1 MTCARYITV
10 ILPLPV
16 AGTFTYRV
24 PPEDAGRV
32 TVGSRVIVPF
42 GKRKFYTGIVT
53 SFDENPPQTYT
64 IKDIISVPD
73 SEPVLRHPQLR
84 LWEWISEYYLCSV
97 GEVYKSAV
105 PPGLKI
111 ESETKFELNPDFDAS
126 GLDSLPAKEVE
137 VMKLLDDKGALSAK
151 DIEKETGFSS
161 TPTML
166 QTMIKRGSVI
176 VSESLVDRYRP
187 QREHLVKLT
196 FGRGDA
202 EAVSRAFVKVK
213 GAPKQEKMLLTLLH
227 LSQMATNDGV
237 TVASLL
243 ETSQGTSATL
253 KALTDKGVAEKF
265 TRDVSRFHYSGA
277 PAAGVAALTSSQQVA
292 LSEIHSSFAEHNTTL
307 LHGITSSG
315 KTEVYTH
322 LAQHVLQQGRQVLYL
337 VPEIALTTQLT
348 TRLQNVFGD
357 KVIVYHSKFT
367 DNERVDIWRRLLH
380 SNEPYIVLG
389 ARSALFLPFAKLGL
403 VIVDEEHDP
412 SFKQFDP
419 APRYNA
425 RDTAIMLAY
434 MHGAKTLLGSATP
447 AIDTYYKAL
456 GGKYG
461 LVKLTGRYGGAH
473 VPEIEI
479 VNMARERQ
487 RKMVKGSFAISTID
501 EIKSAVE
508 QGKQAI
514 VFHNRRGFAPMAR
527 CTQCQYIP
535 KCTRCDVSLT
545 YHKRANT
552 LMCHYCGASYPMPA
566 VCPACKEPTVEIV
579 GYGTER
585 VEDEVEEI
593 FSGARSL
600 RMDLDTTRS
609 KNSYARIIDTFS
621 SHKADI
627 LVGTQMVTK
636 GLDFGDVTVVAVI
649 NADAVINYPDFRSAE
664 RAYNMLEQ
672 VSGRAG
678 RRDNAGKVV
687 IQTRN
692 PEHPVIGFLRSHDY
706 DAFYAHEIEERRA
719 FSYPPFSRVINIVL
733 RHRDER
739 ELDEIA
745 STYAARLR
753 QLFGSR
759 VNGPTVPFVSRIR
772 NLYIRQLMLKVE
784 LNASMSK
791 VKEILRDVHAALHA
805 SMSSMRGLII
815 HYDVDP

>member
-1 MTCARYITV
+1 MTGARYITV

-16 AGTFTYRV
+16 AGSFTYRV

-53 SFDENPPQTYT
+53 CFDENPPQTYT

-73 SEPVLRHPQLR
+73 TGPVLRHPQLR
-84 LWEWISEYYLCSV
+84 LWEWISEYYLCSI
-97 GEVYKSAV
+97 GDVYKAAV

-111 ESETKFELNPDFDAS
+111 ESETKFELNPDFNAAA
-126 GLDSLPAKEVE
+126 LDSLPQKEVE
-137 VMKLLDDKGALSAK
+137 VMKLLEDKGALSAK
-151 DIEKETGFSS
+151 DIEKETGFSTS
-161 TPTML
+161 PTLL
-166 QTMIKRGSVI
+166 QAMIKRGSVI
-176 VSESLVDRYRP
+176 VAESLVDRYRP
-187 QREHLVKLT
+187 HREHLVRLT
-196 FGRGDA
+196 FARADA
-202 EAVSRAFVKVK
+202 DAVADAFAKVK
-213 GAPKQEKMLLTLLH
+213 GAPKQERMLLTLLH
-227 LSQMATNDGV
+227 LSQLTANDAV
-237 TVASLL
+237 TLASLL

-253 KALTDKGVAEKF
+253 KTLTDKGIAQKI

-277 PAAGVAALTSSQQVA
+277 PPAGLSPLTPPQQVA
-292 LSEIHSSFAEHNTTL
+292 LSEIHTSFVGHNTTL
-307 LHGITSSG
+307 LHGVTSAG
-315 KTEVYTH
+315 KTEVYAH
-322 LAQHVLQQGRQVLYL
+322 LASHVLQQGRQVLYL

-348 TRLQNVFGD
+348 KRLQNIFGD

-367 DNERVDIWRRLLH
+367 DNERVDIWRRMLH
-380 SNEPYIVLG
+380 SNEPFIVLG
-389 ARSALFLPFAKLGL
+389 ARSSVFLPFAKLGL
-403 VIVDEEHDP
+403 VIVDEEHD
-412 SFKQFDP
+412 SSYKQFDP

-456 GGKYG
+456 CGKYG
-461 LVKLTGRYGGAH
+461 LVKLAQRYGGAQL
-473 VPEIEI
+473 PEIEI
-479 VNMARERQ
+479 VDMARERR
-487 RKMVKGSFAISTID
+487 RKQIRGSFALSTID
-501 EIKSAVE
+501 EIKAAVE
-508 QGKQAI
+508 QGTQAI

-535 KCTRCDVSLT
+535 KCKHCDVSLT
-545 YHKRANT
+545 YHKRANM
-552 LMCHYCGASYPMPA
+552 LMCHYCGATYPMPA

-609 KNSYARIIDTFS
+609 KNSYAKIIDTFS

-649 NADAVINYPDFRSAE
+649 NADAIINYPDFRSAE

-678 RRDNAGKVV
+678 RRDKAGKVV

-692 PEHPVIGFLRSHDY
+692 PEHPVISFIKSHDY
-706 DAFYAHEIEERRA
+706 EAFYAHEIEERRA

-759 VNGPTVPFVSRIR
+759 VNGPTVPFVSRVR

-784 LNASMSK
+784 LNASMGK
-791 VKEILRDVHAALHA
+791 VKEILRDVHAALHS
-805 SMSSMRGLII
+805 SMSSMRGLMI